1 MAAAT
6 ILMAILG
13 CGDAG
18 EACRQVAVA
27 PARYESVSACVA
39 AQDEVLARADI
50 MYPVVSAEC
59 RSGGVAAARESE
71 KPKAK
76 PDLRAPM
83 KVASRG

>member
-18 EACRQVAVA
+18 EACQQVAISPV
-27 PARYESVSACVA
+27 RYETVSACVA

-59 RSGGVAAARESE
+59 RSGGVAAALQ
-71 KPKAK
+71 PAK
-76 PDLRAPM
+76 PETKALLRKPL